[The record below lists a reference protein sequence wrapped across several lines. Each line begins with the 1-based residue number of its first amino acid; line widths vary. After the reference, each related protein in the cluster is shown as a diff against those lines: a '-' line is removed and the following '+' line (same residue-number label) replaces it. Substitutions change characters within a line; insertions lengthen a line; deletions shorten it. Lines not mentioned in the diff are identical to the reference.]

1 MIFTI
6 AFSTIE
12 NINDDLQISI
22 AENCRPGQK
31 IVTESLQEKPKDRSG
46 KDLFSTHPE
55 HDWLINSSDNYYPVQ
70 GTLKVWF
77 RWKEG
82 DPFQAEHVDDWLAFQ
97 ENITPNFKE
106 KVNFTQ
112 GSDYIQG
119 IYTYA
124 PTKTTGFEDPFLKW
138 RPYTSEG
145 GIEIMT
151 DDTVFICPMQYE
163 AGWTFKTA
171 DLMNND
177 SLTVD
182 REGGRSCYVLP
193 GQLLH
198 TEDGRRVEKYKLT
211 KLESGSVKL
220 INRSGTFCKVGKI
233 FK

>member
-1 MIFTI
+1 MVG
-6 AFSTIE
+6 FS
-12 NINDDLQISI
+12 
-22 AENCRPGQK
+22 RK
-31 IVTESLQEKPKDRSG
+31 
-46 KDLFSTHPE
+46 
-55 HDWLINSSDNYYPVQ
+55 Y
-70 GTLKVWF
+70 
-77 RWKEG
+77 
-82 DPFQAEHVDDWLAFQ
+82 
-97 ENITPNFKE
+97 TPNFRE
-106 KVNFTQ
+106 KVGFTQ
-112 GSDYIQG
+112 GPDYIQG

-124 PTKTTGFEDPFLKW
+124 PTKTTNFEDPFLSW

-145 GIEIMT
+145 GVEIMT

-182 REGGRSCYVLP
+182 RDGQKCYILP

-198 TEDGRRVEKYKLT
+198 TEDGKRVEKYKLT

>member
-1 MIFTI
+1 MIFDI
-6 AFSTIE
+6 CFKIIE
-12 NINDDLQISI
+12 NVNNDIQLSVAQDCI
-22 AENCRPGQK
+22 PGQR
-31 IVTESLQEKPKDRSG
+31 IITESLQEKPKDRSG
-46 KDLFSTHPE
+46 NDLFSTHPE

-145 GIEIMT
+145 GVEIMT
-151 DDTVFICPMQYE
+151 HDTVFICPMQYE

-171 DLMNND
+171 DLINND

-182 REGGRSCYVLP
+182 RDGQKCYILP

-198 TEDGRRVEKYKLT
+198 TEDGKRVEKYKLT

>member
-1 MIFTI
+1 MIFDIYFTI
-6 AFSTIE
+6 VE
-12 NINDDLQISI
+12 NVNNDIQLSVAKECI
-22 AENCRPGQK
+22 PGQR
-31 IVTESLQEKPKDRSG
+31 IVTESLQEKPTDKSG
-46 KDLFSTHPE
+46 NQLFSTHPE
-55 HDWLINSSDNYYPVQ
+55 HDWLIDSSDNYYPVQ

-124 PTKTTGFEDPFLKW
+124 PTETTGFEDPFLKW

-145 GIEIMT
+145 GVEIMT
-151 DDTVFICPMQYE
+151 HDTVFICPMQYE

-177 SLTVD
+177 SLTVN
-182 REGGRSCYVLP
+182 RESQKCYVIP

-198 TEDGRRVEKYKLT
+198 TEDGKRVEKYKLT
-211 KLESGSVKL
+211 KLESASVKL

>member
-1 MIFTI
+1 MIFDIYFTI
-6 AFSTIE
+6 VE
-12 NINDDLQISI
+12 NVNNDIQLSVAKECI
-22 AENCRPGQK
+22 PGQR
-31 IVTESLQEKPKDRSG
+31 IVTESLQEKPKDKSG
-46 KDLFSTHPE
+46 YELFSTHPE
-55 HDWLINSSDNYYPVQ
+55 HDWLIDSSDNYYPVQ

-124 PTKTTGFEDPFLKW
+124 PTETTGFEDPFLKW

-145 GIEIMT
+145 GVEIMT
-151 DDTVFICPMQYE
+151 HDTVFICPMQYE

-182 REGGRSCYVLP
+182 RESQKCYVIP

-198 TEDGRRVEKYKLT
+198 TEDGKRVEKYKLT
-211 KLESGSVKL
+211 KLESASVKL

>member
-1 MIFTI
+1 MIFDIYFTI
-6 AFSTIE
+6 VE
-12 NINDDLQISI
+12 NVNNDIQLSVAKECI
-22 AENCRPGQK
+22 PGQR
-31 IVTESLQEKPKDRSG
+31 IVTESLQEKPKDKSG
-46 KDLFSTHPE
+46 NELFSTHPE
-55 HDWLINSSDNYYPVQ
+55 HDWLIDSSDNYYPVQ

-124 PTKTTGFEDPFLKW
+124 PTETTGFEDPFLKW

-145 GIEIMT
+145 GVEIMT
-151 DDTVFICPMQYE
+151 HDTVFICPMQYE

-182 REGGRSCYVLP
+182 RESQKCYVIP

-198 TEDGRRVEKYKLT
+198 TEDGKRVEKYKLT
-211 KLESGSVKL
+211 KLESASVKL

>member
-1 MIFTI
+1 MIFDIYFTI
-6 AFSTIE
+6 VE
-12 NINDDLQISI
+12 NVNNDIQLSVAKECI
-22 AENCRPGQK
+22 PGQR
-31 IVTESLQEKPKDRSG
+31 IVTESLQEKPKDKSG
-46 KDLFSTHPE
+46 NELFSTHPE
-55 HDWLINSSDNYYPVQ
+55 HDWLIDSSDNYYPVQ

-124 PTKTTGFEDPFLKW
+124 PTETTGFEDPFLKW

-145 GIEIMT
+145 GVEIMT
-151 DDTVFICPMQYE
+151 HDTVFICPMQYE

-171 DLMNND
+171 HLMNND

-182 REGGRSCYVLP
+182 RESQKCYVIP

-198 TEDGRRVEKYKLT
+198 TEDGKRVEKYKLT
-211 KLESGSVKL
+211 KLESASVKL